1 MSRKEKS
8 KERDELW
15 RITLASYRKIHEEY
29 QRTDPSDEK
38 YDDIC
43 KNLDNMENTIL
54 KMAIEDRRLK
64 WDKIKFGIGTGVG
77 VLQVAATFFVSLV
90 GMDWEQANSMRSR
103 FAPKILQMLPNSVR
117 MPTDY

>member
-1 MSRKEKS
+1 MDKNERK
-8 KERDELW
+8 ELW
-15 RITLASYRKIHEEY
+15 RITLDSYKKLKDEFDA
-29 QRTDPSDEK
+29 TDPTDEK
-38 YDDIC
+38 YDEIC
-43 KNLDNMENTIL
+43 KNLENVMETIL
-54 KMAIEDRRLK
+54 KMAQEDKKLR